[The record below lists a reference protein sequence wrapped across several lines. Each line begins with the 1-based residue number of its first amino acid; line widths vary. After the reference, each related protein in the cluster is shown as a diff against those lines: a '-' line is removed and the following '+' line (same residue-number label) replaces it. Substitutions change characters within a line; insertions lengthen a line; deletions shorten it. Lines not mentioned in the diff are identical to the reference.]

1 MTPVW
6 STEYRRK
13 MYRCRSSASQ
23 KVHKHKVL
31 RTLTL
36 YRKPHPQTSAHRHLS
51 FDVSLPRKA
60 TSSTKFLPS
69 LDAPCAEDY
78 PDRGAHKEKKKK
90 VGIFT
95 RHQEPRPIICRSCL
109 CHQNLAAKV
118 RGSRCDWRRCH
129 WSQPVTGLRS
139 LALLSLFPLFCV

>member
-6 STEYRRK
+6 STPYRRK

-36 YRKPHPQTSAHRHLS
+36 YRKPHPRTSAHRHLS
-51 FDVSLPRKA
+51 FDVSLPRQA
-60 TSSTKFLPS
+60 TSSTKFLPN
-69 LDAPCAEDY
+69 LDAVPKIIPTAV
-78 PDRGAHKEKKKK
+78 PTKKKKK

-129 WSQPVTGLRS
+129 WSRPVTGLRS